1 MIMGAQGLCKP
12 LVGVRSSHPP
22 PCKEVR
28 SLAPLVLVV
37 KHRFCNPRSGV
48 RFTPGA
54 PVFMRS
60 FLTIKGSTFY
70 LRGNR
75 SDRSIFSEYS
85 AVW

>member
-1 MIMGAQGLCKP
+1 MQYNYRRGMQSNGGLVIMGAHVLCKHE
-12 LVGVRSSHPP
+12 VGVRSSHPP

-54 PVFMRS
+54 PP
-60 FLTIKGSTFY
+60 TY
-70 LRGNR
+70 L
-75 SDRSIFSEYS
+75 
-85 AVW
+85 V